1 MAMTI
6 PYNVR
11 KLDNGQY
18 MPYLPSHPYIGCPCI
33 GSRDQAMAYIAQQ
46 IGMTLADLREAL
58 KKGSVK
64 LEQAG
69 GLNR

>member
-11 KLDNGQY
+11 RLDDGRY

-33 GSRDQAMAYIAQQ
+33 GTRDQAMAYIAQQ
-46 IGMTLADLREAL
+46 MGMTLADLREAL
-58 KKGSVK
+58 RNGSVK
-64 LEQAG
+64 LEKAG
-69 GLNR
+69 GTFR